1 MTEIVRGTG
10 GVTDKL
16 WIEICK
22 VVGTNFETYGTLDS
36 PAFDELRQCAG
47 KAATQEVVAME
58 VTAA

>member
-10 GVTDKL
+10 DVTDKL

-22 VVGTNFETYGTLDS
+22 VVVTNFETYGTLDR
-36 PAFDELRQCAG
+36 PVLDELRQCAG
-47 KAATQEVVAME
+47 ETAIKETVDME